1 MTRLLLISLLAL
13 VFKSCIC
20 EDWCYQSQ
28 MSCEQPCKG
37 PAAWNEVNAVC
48 GGNKQSPIN
57 IVTKKTKKESSLTA
71 FKFTGYRQPF
81 TSTLKNNGQTVYL
94 DIPSGATLSGGN
106 LSNTYNAV
114 QLKFHWGSSS
124 SPGSEHTLDGEHYP
138 MELHILHIKNKY
150 LTVDEALNDVTGQ
163 AILGFFFEESAT
175 ENTEYSTFIAA
186 VTKVQDAESHTDLN
200 ISLNTLI
207 LSEMKL
213 RDYYRYEGSQTIPGC
228 SESVIW
234 TMFKEPIPLSKAQ
247 LAAFFDL
254 KSKDDWCYQS
264 QMSCEQPC
272 KGPAAWNEVNAVCG
286 GNKQSPIN
294 IVTKKTKKE
303 SSLTAFKFT
312 GYRQPFTSTL
322 KNNGQTVYLDIPSG
336 ATLSGGNL
344 SNTYNAVQLK
354 FHWGSSSSPGSEH
367 TLDGEHYPMELHILH
382 IKNKYLTVDEALND
396 VTGQAILGFFF
407 EESATENTEY
417 STFIAAV
424 TKVQDAES
432 HTDLNISLNT
442 LILSEM
448 KLRDYYRYEGSQT
461 IPGCSESV
469 IWTMFKE
476 PIPLSKAQLA
486 AFFDLKSKDGKP
498 LVNTFRP
505 VQPRKGRVVYRSH
518 SGAAESVVVLSFT
531 LILLSVSTTLSC
543 NQLY

>member
-1 MTRLLLISLLAL
+1 MYVTCAQCEPAFVKSTGRQWRICQSRCSLANAKHPARCWAVNATPTCGFAAYQDTKKLQTNLSCTLTLETKSQSLLFEDSISVYAAL
-13 VFKSCIC
+13 HAISVYEELHAISVYAKLHAISVYAELHAIINILYIVPPLHCFLHA
-20 EDWCYQSQ
+20 DWCYQSQ
-28 MSCEQPCKG
+28 VSCEQPCKG

-71 FKFTGYRQPF
+71 FKFTGYSQPF

-114 QLKFHWGSSS
+114 QLDFHWGSSS

-228 SESVIW
+228 SES
-234 TMFKEPIPLSKAQ
+234 A
-247 LAAFFDL
+247 
-254 KSKDDWCYQS
+254 
-264 QMSCEQPC
+264 
-272 KGPAAWNEVNAVCG
+272 
-286 GNKQSPIN
+286 
-294 IVTKKTKKE
+294 
-303 SSLTAFKFT
+303 
-312 GYRQPFTSTL
+312 
-322 KNNGQTVYLDIPSG
+322 
-336 ATLSGGNL
+336 
-344 SNTYNAVQLK
+344 
-354 FHWGSSSSPGSEH
+354 
-367 TLDGEHYPMELHILH
+367 
-382 IKNKYLTVDEALND
+382 
-396 VTGQAILGFFF
+396 
-407 EESATENTEY
+407 
-417 STFIAAV
+417 
-424 TKVQDAES
+424 
-432 HTDLNISLNT
+432 
-442 LILSEM
+442 
-448 KLRDYYRYEGSQT
+448 
-461 IPGCSESV
+461 

-531 LILLSVSTTLSC
+531 LVLLSVSTTLSC

>member
-20 EDWCYQSQ
+20 E
-28 MSCEQPCKG
+28 
-37 PAAWNEVNAVC
+37 
-48 GGNKQSPIN
+48 
-57 IVTKKTKKESSLTA
+57 
-71 FKFTGYRQPF
+71 
-81 TSTLKNNGQTVYL
+81 
-94 DIPSGATLSGGN
+94 
-106 LSNTYNAV
+106 
-114 QLKFHWGSSS
+114 
-124 SPGSEHTLDGEHYP
+124 
-138 MELHILHIKNKY
+138 
-150 LTVDEALNDVTGQ
+150 
-163 AILGFFFEESAT
+163 
-175 ENTEYSTFIAA
+175 
-186 VTKVQDAESHTDLN
+186 
-200 ISLNTLI
+200 
-207 LSEMKL
+207 
-213 RDYYRYEGSQTIPGC
+213 
-228 SESVIW
+228 
-234 TMFKEPIPLSKAQ
+234 
-247 LAAFFDL
+247 
-254 KSKDDWCYQS
+254 DWCYQS

-531 LILLSVSTTLSC
+531 LVLLSVITTLSC